1 MTEQYTVQVFEQPNL
16 VTVDLVDPNLVY
28 VSVNGTQGTAGAGI
42 VTGTGQP
49 DASDGNNGDIYVDTS
64 SNAFWGPK
72 VAGAW
77 PASPFYTAGAAT
89 RHVHTQASP
98 SDEWLVTHSLGGRP
112 SVTVVDS
119 ASTTVIGEVSYL
131 SDTQVQVSFTSPFS
145 GYAYLT

>member
-1 MTEQYTVQVFEQPNL
+1 MSEIYNVQVFEQPNL
-16 VTVDLVDPNLVY
+16 VTVDSIDPNLVY
-28 VSVNGTQGTAGAGI
+28 VSVNGTQGPRGPGIIAGSGDPTNALGI
-42 VTGTGQP
+42 DGDFYINVT
-49 DASDGNNGDIYVDTS
+49 
-64 SNAFWGPK
+64 SNTFWGPK
-72 VAGAW
+72 ASGAW
-77 PASPFYTAGAAT
+77 PASPFFTFGAAA

-98 SDEWLVTHSLGGRP
+98 SDTWLITHALGGRP